1 MQNEDK
7 KWRGLEEKLRRLQ
20 PREIEE
26 SSFRKLLACF
36 EKDQVEAGGQQGEG
50 GYPSNVLWMRFAPV
64 AAAAGVVLLGTF
76 FLRYESRMDTLQA
89 QRNDAHSAVG
99 GRGASG
105 DIADATVS
113 GPMSGLMPESSLAG
127 LGASPVPRLGM
138 GGGYGAGN
146 HPPDLNLLPVSAQD
160 YLQPVDGLGIQES
173 APLRFED
180 AYLWREGLGSDPGSG
195 KEKPEAKTQ

>member
-7 KWRGLEEKLRRLQ
+7 EWRGLEEKLRRLQ

-26 SSFRKLLACF
+26 SSFKKLLACLD
-36 EKDQVEAGGQQGEG
+36 EDRVEVSAQSSEG
-50 GYPSNVLWMRFAPV
+50 NYPSNVLWMRFAPV

-89 QRNDAHSAVG
+89 HRNDADSTVGSRGGSGNVAV
-99 GRGASG
+99 AEP
-105 DIADATVS
+105 VS
-113 GPMSGLMPESSLAG
+113 GLLPEPNLTGLEAL
-127 LGASPVPRLGM
+127 PVPRLGM
-138 GGGYGAGN
+138 GGGYGGAGS
-146 HPPDLNLLPVSAQD
+146 HPADMNLLPVSAQD
-160 YLQPVDGLGIQES
+160 YLQPVEGSGVQGS

-195 KEKPEAKTQ
+195 KEKPELKTQ